1 MVLKKIQI
9 PAFIFLLILFFS
21 TISYDLKAQI
31 SVGSN
36 VGEIDYLNPQKYELG
51 GVTISGV
58 QYLDNN
64 VLIMLSG
71 LTVGNSITI
80 PGDEI
85 KKAIE
90 KLWEQGLF
98 ENIKITATKIQGDVI
113 FLNIDLRE
121 RPRLSKFSFKG
132 VKKGEVDKLRDE
144 IKLTR
149 GDVVTENVI
158 MVFIWVPMLIIAIL
172 RHFYL

>member
-1 MVLKKIQI
+1 
-9 PAFIFLLILFFS
+9 
-21 TISYDLKAQI
+21 
-31 SVGSN
+31 
-36 VGEIDYLNPQKYELG
+36 
-51 GVTISGV
+51 
-58 QYLDNN
+58 
-64 VLIMLSG
+64 MLSG

-158 MVFIWVPMLIIAIL
+158 MRTTNIIKKHFTKKGYLNTEVIISQVKDTSKENNMILEIAIKK
-172 RHFYL
+172 HSKSKNQ